1 MDSTDT
7 MIDPQAEVKKLQD
20 LVKKLELQNEV
31 LRNKQKLPLDNSL
44 QNGDVPTDKVSIH
57 NNNISHNDLER
68 TQRKCRSSS
77 GESEDDIIDVDI
89 LSLREEEDTWLYSS
103 PKPPTP
109 QQTRVSPYKWVRQE
123 FDHPSPE
130 LETAKRSLLFK
141 LNEVAKMNRSSSTPT
156 LGNYTSPTKHQ
167 TMLSRSTEGTAST
180 GSRQPQARHSLLS
193 TFAGSRVD
201 TGTFTR
207 PKKSREKIQPGNF
220 EKENDPRDDCQRNA
234 NVADIETLAKMQE
247 ESLRQSINASPRKG
261 LRARQLPGQFGT
273 SDTDNSGSPGG
284 SNRSSPG
291 RFDSDGMYHQRHRNS
306 LGSDASSPPD
316 SPHASQYINPGGNPF
331 NTESPSGRRSVP
343 NVSRLQYPQP
353 GLHSSDSSLDHQ
365 SVGSDENN
373 LAPEARNMSRMQQPA
388 LRSASPAI
396 GGLKQPAQIP
406 RRATS
411 PSRSGLPTPTRRTI
425 PRPATSRTSLPT
437 PRRSNA
443 SSPRPPSSQDSDES
457 WREGCF

>member
-57 NNNISHNDLER
+57 NNNISNNDLER

-141 LNEVAKMNRSSSTPT
+141 LNEVAKT
-156 LGNYTSPTKHQ
+156 
-167 TMLSRSTEGTAST
+167 
-180 GSRQPQARHSLLS
+180 
-193 TFAGSRVD
+193 GSRVD

-207 PKKSREKIQPGNF
+207 PKKSRDKIQPGSF
-220 EKENDPRDDCQRNA
+220 EKENDPRDDSQRNA

-331 NTESPSGRRSVP
+331 STESPSGRRSVP

-373 LAPEARNMSRMQQPA
+373 LAPEARNMSRLQQPA

-425 PRPATSRTSLPT
+425 PRPATGRTSLPT